1 MLVGLDKKCNCRN
14 KIIAKKCC
22 MKIEHETAT
31 KRGKMLTNT
40 SCNLQRNF
48 ETTKTKNV
56 SRTRHKMQM

>member
-1 MLVGLDKKCNCRN
+1 
-14 KIIAKKCC
+14 
-22 MKIEHETAT
+22 MKIKHETAT
-31 KRGKMLTNT
+31 KREKMLTNT